1 MLQVD
6 PNCKERVCSAIPLA
20 GVPSRTTLR
29 ERPLIRD
36 KPHAYSCHW
45 VPMHVIYIVRFQ
57 CPPSAVLVVATAGN
71 DMRKAII
78 SGSCFNSAV
87 APFWLKTAAAVP
99 NPAATNDD

>member
-1 MLQVD
+1 
-6 PNCKERVCSAIPLA
+6 
-20 GVPSRTTLR
+20 
-29 ERPLIRD
+29 
-36 KPHAYSCHW
+36 
-45 VPMHVIYIVRFQ
+45 MHVMYIIRFQ
-57 CPPSAVLVVATAGN
+57 CPHSAVIVVATAGN

>member
-1 MLQVD
+1 MT
-6 PNCKERVCSAIPLA
+6 
-20 GVPSRTTLR
+20 SRLFIII
-29 ERPLIRD
+29 L
-36 KPHAYSCHW
+36 HHW
-45 VPMHVIYIVRFQ
+45 VSMHVIYIIRFQ

-71 DMRKAII
+71 DMRKAVI